1 MEIDE
6 DPDIA
11 MAGSS
16 GGIVFSTPTAESWR
30 GNGAEGGRDGG
41 EGCSCLYGNPCVDQY
56 VCKDWANRMEVSKRN
71 AS

>member
-1 MEIDE
+1 VEIDE